1 MTNTSLGYKGK
12 VCVVT
17 GASSGM
23 GRATVELLV
32 AMGAEVYALQRRD
45 CDVPGIQKSIATNLS
60 DKDSIDAAFA
70 QLPKHIDCFFGVAG
84 LSGAKTDYMTTFN
97 CDTPQTGTSL
107 RPILRSA

>member
-1 MTNTSLGYKGK
+1 MTDTSLGYKGK

-32 AMGAEVYALQRRD
+32 AMGAKVYTLQRRE
-45 CDVPGIQKSIATNLS
+45 CDVPGIEQSIATNLS

-97 CDTPQTGTSL
+97 CDYLSL
-107 RPILRSA
+107 IHI